1 MDVKSHTKQ
10 LIALTIN
17 IKAGLR
23 LVTGQN
29 VSRNNFI
36 YSIDQGLWLMALL
49 VCLEIAVTYLTTDK
63 PAIFST
69 YGLNYLGAVYLF
81 DLCILVLI
89 ARLAQAETKDTGQ
102 LLLAYLASMPLITFA
117 FHLLTLPDQLFYS
130 HPQGGGLLLVML
142 LAWHLFIVIRLLRI
156 IFMIAFGKAFYLAGL
171 SLLLSLSSIWFLP
184 YTQLWYSDEPTQS
197 DNTYSKLY
205 DFSVEELF
213 YNQYPLVDNAL
224 NELAPQRSG
233 VPDLYLVALGGYGL
247 EKVFLNEVEYVR
259 NLFDRRYDTAGR
271 SMVLVNNVDTLDRY
285 PLANRHNLADTLAV
299 VGQIID
305 PDEDVLFLFMTSH
318 GSKEHKFS
326 VSFGPVPLDDMTPT
340 QVRQALDDAGI
351 RWRVIVVSSC
361 YSGGFI
367 ESLRTPQ
374 TLIITAAAN
383 DRKSFGCGTKSE
395 FTDFG
400 TAYFKHA
407 LDKQPNFIEA
417 FDIAAKWIE
426 EKENREQ
433 RTHSMPQRFVG
444 DEIRAKLTQLE
455 GAPYYETHIPQYT
468 DRSRDCESWP
478 NPALCRGD

>member
-1 MDVKSHTKQ
+1 MEVKPIAKQ

-17 IKAGLR
+17 LKAGLR
-23 LVTGQN
+23 LANGQN
-29 VSRNNFI
+29 ITRNHFI
-36 YSIDQGLWLMALL
+36 YSIDQGLWLLALL
-49 VCLEIAVTYLTTDK
+49 VCLEIAVTYLTVDK
-63 PAIFST
+63 PAVFSA

-81 DLCILVLI
+81 DLFILVLI
-89 ARLAQAETKDTGQ
+89 ARLARGEIMDMGR
-102 LLLAYLASMPLITFA
+102 LLLAYLASMPLITIA
-117 FHLLTLPDQLFYS
+117 FHLLTLPEQLNYS
-130 HPQGGGLLLVML
+130 HLQGGSFLLLLL

-156 IFMIAFGKAFYLAGL
+156 ILQVTLGKASYLAVL

-184 YTQLWYSDEPTQS
+184 YTQIWYSDEPTQGEDS
-197 DNTYSKLY
+197 YSKLY
-205 DFSVEELF
+205 DLSVEDLF
-213 YNQYPLVDNAL
+213 YNQYPLVDKAL
-224 NELAPQRSG
+224 NELMPQRPG
-233 VPDLYLVALGGYGL
+233 IPDLYLVAVGGYGL

-259 NLFDRRYDTAGR
+259 DLFDRRFDTAGR
-271 SMVLVNNVDTLDRY
+271 SMVLVNNMETLTRY
-285 PLANRHNLADTLAV
+285 PMANRHNLADSLAV

-318 GSKEHKFS
+318 GSKAHKFS
-326 VSFGPVPLDDMTPT
+326 VRFGPVPLDDMTPM

-367 ESLRTPQ
+367 EPLRSPQ

-383 DRKSFGCGTKSE
+383 DRKSFGCGAKSE

-426 EKENREQ
+426 DKESREQ
-433 RTHSMPQRFVG
+433 RTPSQPQRFVG
-444 DEIRAKLTQLE
+444 DEIRAKLAPLG
-455 GAPYYETHIPQYT
+455 GAAHYETAIYQKT
-468 DRSRDCESWP
+468 DHSGDCESWP
-478 NPALCRGD
+478 YPASCKGD

>member
-1 MDVKSHTKQ
+1 
-10 LIALTIN
+10 
-17 IKAGLR
+17 
-23 LVTGQN
+23 
-29 VSRNNFI
+29 
-36 YSIDQGLWLMALL
+36 
-49 VCLEIAVTYLTTDK
+49 
-63 PAIFST
+63 
-69 YGLNYLGAVYLF
+69 
-81 DLCILVLI
+81 
-89 ARLAQAETKDTGQ
+89 
-102 LLLAYLASMPLITFA
+102 
-117 FHLLTLPDQLFYS
+117 
-130 HPQGGGLLLVML
+130 
-142 LAWHLFIVIRLLRI
+142 
-156 IFMIAFGKAFYLAGL
+156 
-171 SLLLSLSSIWFLP
+171 
-184 YTQLWYSDEPTQS
+184 
-197 DNTYSKLY
+197 
-205 DFSVEELF
+205 VEDLF
-213 YNQYPLVDNAL
+213 YNQYPLVDKAL

-233 VPDLYLVALGGYGL
+233 VSDLYLIAVGGYGL

-259 NLFDRRYDTAGR
+259 NLFDRRFDTAGR

-285 PLANRHNLADTLAV
+285 PLANHHNLADSLAV

-326 VSFGPVPLDDMTPT
+326 VNFGPVPLDDMTPT

-417 FDIAAKWIE
+417 FDIAAKWID

-444 DEIRAKLTQLE
+444 DEIRAKLAQLGGTAYYDTGITQ
-455 GAPYYETHIPQYT
+455 YS
-468 DRSRDCESWP
+468 DRTGDCDSRS
-478 NPALCRGD
+478 NPALCRGN